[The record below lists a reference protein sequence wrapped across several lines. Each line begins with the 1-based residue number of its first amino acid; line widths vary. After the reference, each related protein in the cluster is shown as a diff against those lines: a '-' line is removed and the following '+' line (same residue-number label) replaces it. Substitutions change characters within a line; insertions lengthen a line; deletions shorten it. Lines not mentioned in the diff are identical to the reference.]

1 MGKTFSSYYTPLFTQ
16 RYHYRSD
23 TLCLSFK
30 TPQLIMRFLS
40 ALTLALVGTLVE
52 GRPVAE
58 SGVSCEDGHH
68 IGDSA
73 NT

>member
-23 TLCLSFK
+23 TLCLSLK
-30 TPQLIMRFLS
+30 IIQLTMRFLS

-68 IGDSA
+68 IGDFA